1 MKILHLIYDH
11 EKNPWVGGG
20 GAVRCLELNKRL
32 AARGHEVTI
41 VSGRYPGA
49 EDYDDGLLKFRFLG
63 CGCNNYALTTFSYA
77 YNAARYIRVHA
88 DEFDLVVEDFA
99 PWNPLMSRYMTHRPV
114 VLQLHHREGSSINR
128 RWPVLGLPF
137 YLIESFYP
145 KGFRNTCAVS
155 KATAQKF
162 GLPKAEVIPNGI
174 DEGLLEV
181 ERTQPA
187 SDFILY
193 LGRLEIANKGLDTL
207 IEAIRSMKERGQ
219 EARLVLAGR
228 GRDEARLREMAVG
241 LPVEFAGF
249 VDEREKRRLM
259 GSCLTFVL
267 PSRFE
272 GWGMTVMEA
281 AATGAPVVVSE
292 IPELSYAV
300 DGGFGVPFRTGDAC
314 ELANVLGRLI
324 DEPGLRQRLS
334 ENARNTARAY
344 TWDTIAVR
352 YEGYLESVVRSVE
365 EAAR

>member
-32 AARGHEVTI
+32 AASGHDITVI
-41 VSGRYPGA
+41 SGRFPGA
-49 EDYDDGLLKFRFLG
+49 EGYSEGNLEYRFVG
-63 CGCNNYALTTFSYA
+63 TGMDNYVLSTFAYA
-77 YNAARYIRVHA
+77 YRAARHIRAHA
-88 DEFDLVVEDFA
+88 DDFDLVVEDFA

-128 RWPVLGLPF
+128 RWPVVGLPF

-155 KATAQKF
+155 GATAQKF
-162 GLPKAEVIPNGI
+162 GVPRAEVIPNGI
-174 DEGLLEV
+174 DEDLLEV

-207 IEAIRSMKERGQ
+207 IEAMRSMKKRGR
-219 EARLVLAGR
+219 ETRLVLAGR
-228 GRDEARLREMAVG
+228 GRDESRLREMTAG

-259 GSCLTFVL
+259 GTCLAFVL

-272 GWGMTVMEA
+272 GWGITVMEA
-281 AATGAPVVVSE
+281 AATGAPVVVSA

-300 DGGFGVPFRTGDAC
+300 DGGFGVPFRTGDAG
-314 ELANVLGRLI
+314 ELASVLGRLI

-334 ENARNTARAY
+334 ENARETARAY
-344 TWDTIAVR
+344 TWDIIAVR
-352 YEGYLESVVRSVE
+352 YEGFLESVVQSIVE
-365 EAAR
+365 GAR

>member
-11 EKNPWVGGG
+11 VKNPWVGGG

-49 EDYDDGLLKFRFLG
+49 DDYYDGTLRFLFLG

-77 YNAARYIRVHA
+77 YRAARYIRTHS
-88 DEFDLVVEDFA
+88 DDYDLVVEDFA

-128 RWPVLGLPF
+128 RWPVVGLPF
-137 YLIESFYP
+137 YLVESFYP

-155 KATAQKF
+155 KATARKF
-162 GLPKAEVIPNGI
+162 GVPDAEVIPNGI
-174 DEGLLEV
+174 DEALLEV
-181 ERTQPA
+181 GRTQPA

-193 LGRLEIANKGLDTL
+193 LGRLETANKWLDTL
-207 IEAIRSMKERGQ
+207 IEAIRSIKERGR

-228 GRDEARLREMAVG
+228 GRDEASLRKMAAG

-249 VDEREKRRLM
+249 VDESEKRRLM
-259 GSCLTFVL
+259 GSCLAFVL

-272 GWGMTVMEA
+272 GWGITVMEA
-281 AATGAPVVVSE
+281 AASGAPVVVSA

-300 DGGFGVPFRTGDAC
+300 DGGFGLPFRTGDAG
-314 ELANVLGRLI
+314 ELASVLGRMI
-324 DEPGLRQRLS
+324 DEPALRESLS
-334 ENARNTARAY
+334 ENARETARAY
-344 TWDTIAVR
+344 TWDRIAVR
-352 YEGYLESVVRSVE
+352 YEGYLESVLEGSR
-365 EAAR
+365 

>member
-11 EKNPWVGGG
+11 VKNPWVGGG
-20 GAVRCLELNKRL
+20 AAVRCLELNKRL

-49 EDYDDGLLKFRFLG
+49 DDYYDGTLKFRFVG
-63 CGCNNYALTTFSYA
+63 CGCNNYALSTFSYA
-77 YNAARYIRVHA
+77 YRAARYIRAHA
-88 DEFDLVVEDFA
+88 DDYQLVVEDFA

-128 RWPVLGLPF
+128 RWPVVGLPF

-155 KATAQKF
+155 RATAQKF
-162 GLPKAEVIPNGI
+162 GVPRAEVIPNGI
-174 DEGLLEV
+174 DEDLLDV
-181 ERTQPA
+181 ERTQAA

-207 IEAIRSMKERGQ
+207 IEAIRTMKERGR
-219 EARLVLAGR
+219 ETRLVLAGR
-228 GRDEARLREMAVG
+228 GRDEARLREMASG

-259 GSCLTFVL
+259 GSCLAFVL

-272 GWGMTVMEA
+272 GWGITVMEA
-281 AATGAPVVVSE
+281 AATGAPVVVSA

-300 DGGFGVPFRTGDAC
+300 DGGFGLPFRTGDAG
-314 ELANVLGRLI
+314 ELASVIGSLA

-334 ENARNTARAY
+334 ENARETARAY
-344 TWDTIAVR
+344 TWDRIAVR
-352 YEGYLESVVRSVE
+352 YEGYLESVVQSVVE
-365 EAAR
+365 GAR